1 MNPDIP
7 IIYAY
12 VYFRLKNKLPTNYVC
27 VKEIKEEVGRVLVRH
42 AGFPRFLIKYVVKDL
57 EKLGIIEKINLQTY
71 KLVDSN
77 CDKKIRQLLA
87 YF

>member
-27 VKEIKEEVGRVLVRH
+27 VKEIKEESWTEDRKK
-42 AGFPRFLIKYVVKDL
+42 FLKED
-57 EKLGIIEKINLQTY
+57 Y
-71 KLVDSN
+71 KLSAMRKVMGYVEWQDEDSIEIPEW
-77 CDKKIRQLLA
+77 CPLPDIK
-87 YF
+87 